1 MRLFI
6 RNHISTVA
14 MFILTFIGL
23 GFMIETLGGIENNFK
38 YFVFLSLFLLF
49 IFLLIRYI
57 RNYRFYNAL
66 SDEPKNLKEMLLH
79 NPKSSLEEEFSRNQE
94 VYFKM
99 CNKKLLELEN
109 KQKEYKM
116 FISQSI
122 HQMKTPLSVIS
133 VVSQNNDEDENFK
146 KVLSKVNILD
156 YHLSQTLKFLRL
168 NDIEKD
174 IQIEKTNLKDIVVE
188 VINELKDYF
197 ILNSIYPTV
206 NIDKNVFVYTDK
218 KQIKNIIYQITNNG
232 IKYGE
237 GSSKLVF
244 DLGKD
249 KENTIL
255 NISNEGIGINP
266 SDIDRV
272 FDIFY
277 TGDNGRIYGESSG
290 VGLYIVKKT
299 SELLSH
305 QIKIKSTP
313 NKTTTFSIYF

>member
-1 MRLFI
+1 MKLFI
-6 RNHISTVA
+6 RHHISMIV
-14 MFILTFIGL
+14 MFILTFGCL

-57 RNYRFYNAL
+57 RNYRFYNTL
-66 SDEPKNLKEMLLH
+66 SDDPKALKEMLLH

-99 CNKKLLELEN
+99 CNNKLLELEK
-109 KQKEYKM
+109 KQQEYKM

-133 VVSQNNDEDENFK
+133 MVSQNNDEDEKFK

-168 NDIEKD
+168 DDIEKD
-174 IQIEKTNLKDIVVE
+174 MQIEKTNLKDMVVE
-188 VINELKDYF
+188 VVNDLKDYF

-206 NIDKNVFVYTDK
+206 NIDKNIFVYTDR
-218 KQIKNIIYQITNNG
+218 KQLKNIIYQITNNG

-237 GSSKLVF
+237 SNSKLVF
-244 DLGKD
+244 DLDRD
-249 KENTIL
+249 KENTVL
-255 NISNEGIGINP
+255 NISNKGIGINP

-277 TGDNGRIYGESSG
+277 TGDNGRIYGESTG

-305 QIKIKSTP
+305 EIKIKSTP